1 MKITHDPGER
11 ISWTNRPP
19 VSLVMDTDANHAVVT
34 ETDPEK
40 RRAAIADTAEAKRNR
55 MKQVCSTATRRTT
68 STCSTGSTT
77 TW

>member
-1 MKITHDPGER
+1 MSANTRNGMKVTHDPGER

-40 RRAAIADTAEAKRNR
+40 RAAAIADTCARPSA
-55 MKQVCSTATRRTT
+55 TA
-68 STCSTGSTT
+68 
-77 TW
+77 